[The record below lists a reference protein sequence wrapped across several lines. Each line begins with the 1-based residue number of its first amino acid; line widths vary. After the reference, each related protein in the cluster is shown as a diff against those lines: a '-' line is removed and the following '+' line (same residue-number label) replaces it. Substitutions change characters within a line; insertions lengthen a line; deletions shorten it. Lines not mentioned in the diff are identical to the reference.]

1 MRELTLRQRLQ
12 HETAAAHGRL
22 EKQLGLLDPSLDIH
36 RYRAVLETFY
46 GFYVPVEVALT
57 RVAAATPPVGFSL
70 RSRAELIARDLFALG
85 LQAADVAALPRCPD
99 VPLLSCLEDLAG
111 CLYVL
116 EGACLGGQFLAPR
129 LHERLG
135 IAKDRGASFFAGDEE
150 RTYARWSVVLAWL
163 GRLPNEGASTTKIIA
178 AAQATFE
185 RFAQWA
191 KDAHAQEV
199 RDGRCERL

>member
-12 HETAAAHGRL
+12 HETAAAHERL
-22 EKQLGLLDPSLDIH
+22 EKQLGLLDPGLDMR
-36 RYRAVLETFY
+36 RYLGVLQTFY

-57 RVAAATPPVGFSL
+57 RVAAATPPLGFSL
-70 RSRAELIARDLFALG
+70 RSRAELIERDLVALG
-85 LQAADVAALPRCPD
+85 LQAADVAALPRCAD

-116 EGACLGGQFLAPR
+116 EGACLGGRFLTPL

-135 IAKDRGASFFAGDEE
+135 IAKDSGASFFAGDEE
-150 RTYARWSVVLAWL
+150 RTLVRWGVVLAWL
-163 GRLPNEGASTTKIIA
+163 GRLPNEGASTPKIVA

-185 RFAQWA
+185 GLAQWA
-191 KDAHAQEV
+191 K
-199 RDGRCERL
+199 RGGERWSI